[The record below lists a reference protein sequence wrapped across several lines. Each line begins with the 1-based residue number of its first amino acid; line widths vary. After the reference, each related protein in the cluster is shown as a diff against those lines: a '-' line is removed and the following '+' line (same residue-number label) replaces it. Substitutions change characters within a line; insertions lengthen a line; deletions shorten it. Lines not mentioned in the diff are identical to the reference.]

1 MPVRKP
7 NETALRLT
15 EENPHAVISMG
26 DSGADETKK
35 VSRKDDGKPLYLK
48 RI

>member
-1 MPVRKP
+1 MPDRKH

-15 EENPHAVISMG
+15 EDNSHAVITVG
-26 DSGADETKK
+26 DSRAAKTTK
-35 VSRKDDGKPLYLK
+35 VNREDDGKPLYLR

>member
-7 NETALRLT
+7 SEVALRLAD
-15 EENPHAVISMG
+15 ENSHVVISVG
-26 DSGADETKK
+26 DNKAAKHESLGN
-35 VSRKDDGKPLYLK
+35 VDDGKPLYLK